1 MTRKFLTSNSKTSSP
16 LSRKSKLRRRPTV
29 DPGQSP
35 DLASEG
41 RPSEGRQGRE
51 KVPASEV
58 LTSLVDTALAEEA
71 ARKESYER
79 RGLAVVTTSGT
90 LVTVI
95 LAIAGLHHSAPTPLT
110 VGLLAAALVSF
121 VGAAAGGLLANLPQG
136 YKQIST
142 ESIATL
148 LDKTVFFGDV
158 NRVSRKIVLARF
170 GELTAARRAN
180 ARKARALRWG
190 LFSELLA
197 VLLLSFASVAAALR

>member
-1 MTRKFLTSNSKTSSP
+1 MGL
-16 LSRKSKLRRRPTV
+16 
-29 DPGQSP
+29 GQSP
-35 DLASEG
+35 DLASE
-41 RPSEGRQGRE
+41 RRQGTDE
-51 KVPASEV
+51 VPASEV
-58 LTSLVDTALAEEA
+58 VTSLVDAVLSEEA

-158 NRVSRKIVLARF
+158 NRVTRKIVLARL